1 MNNSYQQGLAELTSL
16 KQQMDG
22 YRPLNKLQV
31 RTLEQQVR
39 SSNTKISITII
50 FGVNLDVL
58 RTAVPFLVP

>member
-31 RTLEQQVR
+31 RTLGYVR
-39 SSNTKISITII
+39 II
-50 FGVNLDVL
+50 GVNSK
-58 RTAVPFLVP
+58 

>member
-22 YRPLNKLQV
+22 YRPLNKLQA

-39 SSNTKISITII
+39 IPTRKYQSR
-50 FGVNLDVL
+50 L
-58 RTAVPFLVP
+58 FLG

>member
-31 RTLEQQVR
+31 RTAGPY
-39 SSNTKISITII
+39 SNTKISITII

-58 RTAVPFLVP
+58 RTVVPFWCLNAG